1 MPSGKVRAEEGS
13 GGPPGGGGVRLS
25 APRESCRG
33 GGARQSLRPCVGV
46 RAAVVGSRCGRLVLY
61 SGLGSF
67 LLRQT
72 DIASPASGGSRGGE
86 GGPWRVSTFLW
97 EERRSEDVA
106 GTLPC
111 AARRPP
117 EGPLSWPRRLGFWS
131 HRLISIPT
139 RFGAT
144 TEQGTGRGE
153 PTIPGRAAG
162 SRFRLSKAAHA
173 RLLFV
178 LEREKKETI

>member
-1 MPSGKVRAEEGS
+1 M
-13 GGPPGGGGVRLS
+13 RLS

-33 GGARQSLRPCVGV
+33 GGARQSPRPCVGV
-46 RAAVVGSRCGRLVLY
+46 RAAVVGSRCGRLVLH
-61 SGLGSF
+61 SGPGSF

-72 DIASPASGGSRGGE
+72 DIASPASGGSCGGE
-86 GGPWRVSTFLW
+86 GGPERVSTFLW

-117 EGPLSWPRRLGFWS
+117 QGPLSWPRRLGFWS

-144 TEQGTGRGE
+144 TEQGEGSPRSQGARRGL
-153 PTIPGRAAG
+153 GSG
-162 SRFRLSKAAHA
+162 SRKPLTPDFFSFL
-173 RLLFV
+173 
-178 LEREKKETI
+178 REKKKKRFETEREELGEQTPVFVLT